1 MVTTGTIYHTLH
13 WYCGMH
19 WYDLP
24 AVTVF
29 RIPGSHLPSGYVIER
44 IIRDVE
50 NGFNSWARLAQIV
63 HVFHFVL
70 NLASQDVLKT
80 DVKKSQICP
89 ILCQSDP
96 L

>member
-44 IIRDVE
+44 IIRDAG
-50 NGFNSWARLAQIV
+50 NGCNCWARLVQMRHIFYF
-63 HVFHFVL
+63 VFK
-70 NLASQDVLKT
+70 LASQNVLKMYMN
-80 DVKKSQICP
+80 VKKS
-89 ILCQSDP
+89 
-96 L
+96 